1 MPYVIRN
8 LSMLNYAHGFTLW
21 HYRAASHR
29 VEDVEEPGFF
39 DEAATMVKDGDVML
53 ITAAD
58 GSAQRAI
65 AVSRG
70 TVRLERLL

>member
-8 LSMLNYAHGFTLW
+8 LSMLNYANGFTLW

-39 DEAATMVKDGDVML
+39 DEAATMVKDGDMML
-53 ITAAD
+53 ISAAD
-58 GSAQRAI
+58 GGAHRSI
-65 AVSRG
+65 AVTNG